1 LTLFEDNKKDGLKLL
16 PLIAL
21 SLIIGMYLGNRFPDI
36 DQRTDLLTHRS
47 ILTHGFIIPLVLYL
61 IVSRIENPITRF
73 WGMGFNLAVS
83 IHLCFDL
90 FPKGWYMHAL
100 IHIPG
105 IGWTWAFISQGWIFL
120 SMVIC
125 IYTAFKLIKNFNQA
139 ILCML
144 GILLFFIYAHQVE
157 SNLFKPLIMLVIAIV
172 IASGILVFKS
182 NDEEY
187 TL

>member
-1 LTLFEDNKKDGLKLL
+1 MALFEDSKKDGLKLL

-36 DQRTDLLTHRS
+36 DQRTDLVTHRS

-73 WGMGFNLAVS
+73 WGIGFNLTVS

-105 IGWTWAFISQGWIFL
+105 IGWTWAFISQYGDLYIYGVQVNKEFQSGDAVYVEYPAIFYL
-120 SMVIC
+120 RTSV
-125 IYTAFKLIKNFNQA
+125 
-139 ILCML
+139 
-144 GILLFFIYAHQVE
+144 
-157 SNLFKPLIMLVIAIV
+157 
-172 IASGILVFKS
+172 
-182 NDEEY
+182 
-187 TL
+187 